1 MPDSNIRPPE
11 PSPGSSST
19 YTPDES
25 IDELVDVLAGLAV
38 QYSWAETIAEVT
50 KRCKLPD
57 IRTKHGLK
65 KVHKDWDKITLLLNK
80 TYATGRAR
88 GESPSCAV
96 VIAIYVKMCADS
108 ILCKR
113 IFAECDFLEKVRWL
127 LTHPNGTSGLV
138 VSHCLYRVSLLC
150 DSDDRKSIGAKLG
163 GPLMD
168 FIEKR
173 IDNDPD
179 GSLQFATTALAN
191 SLSVYTQNITVS
203 ALDAADLRAIDTG
216 RLIRLM
222 LKLVRRPSLFDVCT
236 FFLSSATLH
245 CRAEFEAIPEAIPFL
260 AACTFSSNSRFRN
273 AGLMGIL
280 KYQWPIAELETPSF
294 SDSRE
299 EILKAADF
307 AALTGPGGPLENAP
321 LERSEAFPMVYYAPY
336 YMRGMD
342 QVAQDH
348 DYYTLGTKLAGWILA
363 CETVVIMGEFN
374 KSTVVQPFPCRNYI
388 DVLPL
393 CAKALRDRGGPED
406 RFKADV
412 IEIKYNIAAK
422 RYTKARELGKK
433 CTSVYPQCAFFWYAA
448 SCEADQEEALRYL
461 KKGMKCSGQTEY
473 VKFNMLYRASTSAMT
488 LAQKALRFAMYSQ
501 RTWQEA
507 VAFSMSA
514 LDDTRTF
521 LDTASPDAKRMG
533 DVAYIYV
540 LMVMLVKGHELKDD
554 SEEVMFVK
562 SKIRKAESV
571 AHYFSRPIPRTEN
584 RLAALMLLDLRSS
597 PSCSQW
603 RDVIIA
609 GTAHAKQDTTM
620 STPKTDGDSSARD
633 DLNAWLAK
641 GADDPEAEGQY
652 IVHSDNR
659 VQPVDGANMPSW
671 AQSELY
677 RCSWCRNPSAVLHK
691 CRNCGKVRY
700 CDSVCQKQHW
710 KAHKPA
716 CKA

>member
-1 MPDSNIRPPE
+1 
-11 PSPGSSST
+11 
-19 YTPDES
+19 
-25 IDELVDVLAGLAV
+25 
-38 QYSWAETIAEVT
+38 
-50 KRCKLPD
+50 
-57 IRTKHGLK
+57 
-65 KVHKDWDKITLLLNK
+65 
-80 TYATGRAR
+80 
-88 GESPSCAV
+88 
-96 VIAIYVKMCADS
+96 MCADS

-113 IFAECDFLEKVRWL
+113 IFAECGRSKDFHRLSSMSLFGPYCVQHVDFLEKVRWL

-179 GSLQFATTALAN
+179 GSLQFATTTLAN
-191 SLSVYTQNITVS
+191 SLSVYTQNITVT
-203 ALDAADLRAIDTG
+203 ALDAADLRAINTG

-307 AALTGPGGPLENAP
+307 AGLTGPGGPLENAP

-533 DVAYIYV
+533 DAAYIYV

-554 SEEVMFVK
+554 SEEVMVCLLAPSPCLVLLISLSYPLQFVK

-571 AHYFSRPIPRTEN
+571 AHYFSRPIPKTEN
-584 RLAALMLLDLRSS
+584 RLSALMLLDLRSS
-597 PSCSQW
+597 SSCSQW
-603 RDVIIA
+603 LEVIIA
-609 GTAHAKQDTTM
+609 GTAHAKTDTTM

-633 DLNAWLAK
+633 DLNAWFAK
-641 GADDPEAEGQY
+641 DADDPEAEGQY

-700 CDSVCQKQHW
+700 VSRAQIYPCRRLVSPKC
-710 KAHKPA
+710 
-716 CKA
+716 